1 MLIRHLGW
9 TPDSLSFANTGRL
22 YCRSGLKNAT
32 VEPCRCELGKQRTV
46 TEACCQTTARLM
58 ATGASDPNSSSAWVV
73 LGWTGA
79 SLLAESVTVITAK
92 REGLRHFSS
101 VRKLVAAWAEPAA
114 IS

>member
-1 MLIRHLGW
+1 M
-9 TPDSLSFANTGRL
+9 
-22 YCRSGLKNAT
+22 
-32 VEPCRCELGKQRTV
+32 
-46 TEACCQTTARLM
+46 
-58 ATGASDPNSSSAWVV
+58 V

-92 REGLRHFSS
+92 RGGLRHFSS